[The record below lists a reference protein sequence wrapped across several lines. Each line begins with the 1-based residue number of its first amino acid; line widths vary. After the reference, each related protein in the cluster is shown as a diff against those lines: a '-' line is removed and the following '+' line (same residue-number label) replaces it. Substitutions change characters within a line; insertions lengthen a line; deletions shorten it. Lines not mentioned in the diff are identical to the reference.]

1 MPFLQRFLVMTL
13 TLRYV
18 IRGSF
23 TRRDGDCVMRHGPKR
38 QSLNLRIKVE
48 ERGLIDRAAKTLG
61 KNRTDFVLDAA
72 RRAAEDALLDRTI
85 FTATPKAYAEFLA
98 RLDAPPQPN
107 ERLRKTMRTK
117 APWE

>member
-1 MPFLQRFLVMTL
+1 MRQ
-13 TLRYV
+13 
-18 IRGSF
+18 
-23 TRRDGDCVMRHGPKR
+23 TRKR
-38 QSLNLRIKVE
+38 QSLNLRIKPE

-72 RRAAEDALLDRTI
+72 RRAAEDALLDRTVL
-85 FTATPKAYAEFLA
+85 TVSPKAYAEFLA

-107 ERLRKTMRTK
+107 ERLQKTLRTV

>member
-1 MPFLQRFLVMTL
+1 MQPARSAANSPL
-13 TLRYV
+13 THANITELK
-18 IRGSF
+18 SE
-23 TRRDGDCVMRHGPKR
+23 RRKSMRQAPKR

-48 ERGLIDRAAKTLG
+48 ERGLIDCAAKTLG

-107 ERLRKTMRTK
+107 ERLRKTLRS
-117 APWE
+117 

>member
-1 MPFLQRFLVMTL
+1 MRQ
-13 TLRYV
+13 
-18 IRGSF
+18 
-23 TRRDGDCVMRHGPKR
+23 TRKR
-38 QSLNLRIKVE
+38 QSLNLRIKAE

-72 RRAAEDALLDRTI
+72 RRAAEDALLERTVL
-85 FTATPKAYAEFLA
+85 TVSPKAYAEFLA

-107 ERLRKTMRTK
+107 ERLRKTLRTV

>member
-1 MPFLQRFLVMTL
+1 MRQ
-13 TLRYV
+13 
-18 IRGSF
+18 
-23 TRRDGDCVMRHGPKR
+23 TRKR
-38 QSLNLRIKVE
+38 QSLNLRIKAE

-85 FTATPKAYAEFLA
+85 LTVSPKAYAEFLA

-107 ERLRKTMRTK
+107 ERLRKTLRAV